1 MESANTRLDELVAFG
16 AGFASTS
23 GPQHVLSNN
32 ELAGTTNQRFPIGRI
47 DQSRFVFEHVETGN
61 PQAAVDR
68 TGFEIGED
76 FILQVFGILLWIE
89 NCDGGYDYGF
99 DRILAV
105 VSICLY
111 CCYHSRMMKA
121 GCYKLI

>member
-1 MESANTRLDELVAFG
+1 MIGADRPPLRTESRG
-16 AGFASTS
+16 
-23 GPQHVLSNN
+23 LS
-32 ELAGTTNQRFPIGRI
+32 LAGWIKRL
-47 DQSRFVFEHVETGN
+47 
-61 PQAAVDR
+61 
-68 TGFEIGED
+68 GFRDD